1 MASRARH
8 SLFNH
13 PDARADAGY
22 WGKMA
27 FWQPAE
33 AAALSLGYEPTVVNL
48 DTIKLYQAT
57 GSQAKA
63 FAQRLMLIFRAV
75 EKGTL
80 GPQFSPPDFVDWAA
94 RIRLD
99 LPRELRDA
107 VAALAPVV
115 QASDNDLGQLRQE
128 IARLEIE
135 LAQYKIANKD
145 PHPRERT
152 SLQKMVA
159 AMAYAKY
166 GFDPRA
172 PKNPATKKIVTDI
185 GLLGQSIDEDTVLT
199 HLRTAF
205 RDLDIALPD
214 SRG

>member
-13 PDARADAGY
+13 PDARADPGY
-22 WGKMA
+22 WAKMA
-27 FWQPAE
+27 YLDAAE
-33 AAALSLGYEPTVVNL
+33 AAALSLGYDPRLVNP

-63 FAQRLMLIFRAV
+63 FAQRLMLISRAV
-75 EKGTL
+75 DKGTL
-80 GPQFSPPDFVDWAA
+80 GPQFSPLDFVNWAA
-94 RIRLD
+94 GIKLD

-107 VAALAPVV
+107 VAELASVAHSSV
-115 QASDNDLGQLRQE
+115 NDLGQLHQE

-135 LAQYKIANKD
+135 LAQCKVANKD
-145 PHPRERT
+145 AHPRERR

-172 PKNPATKKIVTDI
+172 QKNPATKKIVTDI
-185 GLLGQSIDEDTVLT
+185 ALLGQSIDEDTVLK
-199 HLRTAF
+199 HLRIAF
-205 RDLDIALPD
+205 DGLDIALPT
-214 SRG
+214 RG

>member
-1 MASRARH
+1 MAY
-8 SLFNH
+8 L
-13 PDARADAGY
+13 DA
-22 WGKMA
+22 
-27 FWQPAE
+27 AE
-33 AAALSLGYEPTVVNL
+33 AAALSLGYDPRLVNA
-48 DTIKLYQAT
+48 DTIKPFRET
-57 GSQAKA
+57 WSDAKA
-63 FAQRLMLIFRAV
+63 FEQRLVLISRAI
-75 EKGTL
+75 EIGPL
-80 GPQFSPPDFVDWAA
+80 GPQFSPFDFVGWAA
-94 RIRLD
+94 RIKLD

-107 VAALAPVV
+107 VAELASVAN
-115 QASDNDLGQLRQE
+115 ASDNELDQLRQE
-128 IARLEIE
+128 NAQIKIR
-135 LAQYKIANKD
+135 LAQFEVANKD